1 MFFVTEEEEEQVPTD
16 GGTSA
21 EAMQVPLEEE
31 GDMEEDEAI
40 NDENYLSKRPL
51 ESPDAEEFPPVKRPK
66 LSVSKGDTLDGA
78 LEPREPLSSINTQK
92 VPPNVCNSCR

>member
-1 MFFVTEEEEEQVPTD
+1 MPTD

-51 ESPDAEEFPPVKRPK
+51 DSPDAEEFP
-66 LSVSKGDTLDGA
+66 L
-78 LEPREPLSSINTQK
+78 
-92 VPPNVCNSCR
+92 